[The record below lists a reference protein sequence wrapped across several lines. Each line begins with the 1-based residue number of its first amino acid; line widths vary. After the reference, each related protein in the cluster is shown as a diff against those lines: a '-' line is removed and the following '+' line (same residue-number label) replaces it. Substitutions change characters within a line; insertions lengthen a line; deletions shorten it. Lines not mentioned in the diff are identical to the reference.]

1 MFDAGLKPVAK
12 PEYTYKNGSKYIGQW
27 VNGFRHGNGK
37 IIWPDGASYE
47 GQWGFGQPTN
57 HGIFKFSNGDIYE
70 GSWAQN

>member
-37 IIWPDGASYE
+37 MIWPDGASYE
-47 GQWGFGQPTN
+47 GQWGFG
-57 HGIFKFSNGDIYE
+57 
-70 GSWAQN
+70 